1 MIQHQR
7 PRRLRNNQ
15 AIRSL
20 VSETRLSVNNLIM
33 PIFINETITVK
44 EPIYSMP
51 GIYRHTIQSAIEHC
65 KIIIDQGITACALF
79 PGIHNEKKNSK
90 ASEALNINNFYYE
103 AISKIKE
110 TFPELL
116 IISDVALD
124 PYSSDGHDGLVRNN
138 KIINYETIEILSK
151 MALYQAKAGADIIA
165 PSDMMDGR
173 IKVIRETLENA
184 QFNNTLIMSYSAKY
198 ASSFYRPFRDALE
211 SAPKKGD
218 KKTYQMNP
226 ANRLEAIKEVQ
237 LDEKEGADII
247 LIKPASQYG
256 DIIRDIKEHTTLPI
270 AAYHV
275 SGEYSMIKAAAEKG
289 FLSYEDTLYETLLSI
304 KRAGANMILTYGAI
318 DAAIMINQKRKV

>member
-1 MIQHQR
+1 MIQAKR
-7 PRRLRNNQ
+7 PRRLRYNKG
-15 AIRSL
+15 IRSL
-20 VSETRLSVNNLIM
+20 TAETNVSINDLIM
-33 PIFINETITVK
+33 PIFINETIKEK

-65 KIIIDQGITACALF
+65 KTIVELGIPACALF
-79 PGIHNEKKNSK
+79 PAINNNKKNSK

-103 AISKIKE
+103 AITTIKN
-110 TFPELL
+110 TFPDLL

-124 PYSSDGHDGLVRNN
+124 PYSSDGHDGLVRNET
-138 KIINYETIEILSK
+138 IINDETIDILTK

-173 IKVIRETLENA
+173 VKKIRETLEEA
-184 QFNNTLIMSYSAKY
+184 KLTNTLIMSYSAKY

-226 ANRLEAIKEVQ
+226 ANRLEAIKEVK
-237 LDEKEGADII
+237 LDEEEGADII

-304 KRAGANMILTYGAI
+304 KRAGANMILSYGAI
-318 DAAIMINQKRKV
+318 DAALMLSSKNK